1 MNKTLVAVVAVVLAG
16 VAIWWAQNRQD
27 GSGSGEP
34 IVQVIVP
41 SSLSSMAEQGKTAFD
56 ANCASCHGPNGS
68 GRDGLAPPLI
78 HKIYEPS
85 HHSDM
90 AFTLA
95 VRQGVRA
102 HHWRFGSMAPI
113 EGVSDA
119 SIEAITTYIREL
131 QRANDI
137 H

>member
-1 MNKTLVAVVAVVLAG
+1 MNKTLTVVVAVAFAG
-16 VAIWWAQNRQD
+16 AAIWWVKNRQD
-27 GSGSGEP
+27 SPTTGEP
-34 IVQVIVP
+34 IVQVVLP
-41 SSLSSMAEQGKTAFD
+41 SSLPPMAERGKTAFD

-90 AFTLA
+90 AFALA

-102 HHWRFGSMAPI
+102 HHWRFGSMAPV

-119 SIEAITTYIREL
+119 SIEAITAYIREL
-131 QRANDI
+131 QRANGI

>member
-1 MNKTLVAVVAVVLAG
+1 MNKTLVAVLALALAG
-16 VAIWWAQNRQD
+16 AAVWWTQNRQD
-27 GSGSGEP
+27 TSGTGKP
-34 IVQVIVP
+34 IVQVAVP
-41 SSLSSMAEQGKTAFD
+41 SPLSPMAEQGKTAFD
-56 ANCASCHGPNGS
+56 ANCASCHGANAS

-102 HHWRFGSMAPI
+102 HHWRFGNMAPV
-113 EGVSDA
+113 EGVSDT

-131 QRANDI
+131 QRVNGI
-137 H
+137 Q

>member
-1 MNKTLVAVVAVVLAG
+1 MNRALITVVAVALAG
-16 VAIWWAQNRQD
+16 GAIWWSQNRQD
-27 GSGSGEP
+27 SSATGEP
-34 IVQVIVP
+34 IVQVVPP
-41 SSLSSMAEQGKTAFD
+41 SSLSLMAVQGKTAFD

-102 HHWRFGSMAPI
+102 HHWRFGNMAPV
-113 EGVSDA
+113 EGVSET
-119 SIEAITTYIREL
+119 SIESIVAYIREL
-131 QRANDI
+131 QRANGI
-137 H
+137 Y

>member
-1 MNKTLVAVVAVVLAG
+1 MNRALITVVAVALAG
-16 VAIWWAQNRQD
+16 GAIWWSQNRQD
-27 GSGSGEP
+27 SSATGEP
-34 IVQVIVP
+34 IVQVVLP
-41 SSLSSMAEQGKTAFD
+41 SSLSLMAVQGKTAFD

-102 HHWRFGSMAPI
+102 HHWRFGNMAPV
-113 EGVSDA
+113 EGVSET
-119 SIEAITTYIREL
+119 SIESIVAYIREL
-131 QRANDI
+131 QRANGI
-137 H
+137 Y